1 MKRTWMA
8 LFLLGLSM
16 QAFAATSSA
25 QSGMTM
31 DGFNKRFKIVKN
43 DQGEVTAVR
52 MNFLSKF
59 SLKPYLVQIKNDL
72 KEEIARMRSNDK
84 SVTNAELDALVDE
97 LIASSD
103 KSDEARENA
112 YVVRDSLVNLPTINV
127 EESFAEVMKHDVLR
141 KFEFELK
148 DALKMLDLRIVAN
161 PTDARYFYRKTV
173 TYEVVTRALNF
184 AKKRLGSIPVLNLA
198 SFIIV
203 KVHDLVVEQR
213 QFHQNMLLHYLENFE
228 TKLGMSATD
237 VNKVFSSVYES
248 RIGVT
253 GFGESRRAAA
263 TWNDYGINKFFA
275 SVRAGNNKIR
285 QATQY
290 GTMSRSDKLNFS
302 FVDATLEGKKVVLNL
317 VNNQHMFS
325 GKMGVAYYYDQPNK
339 VKRFRSLLNLG
350 QVGLG
355 FLPIPGWIK
364 SAVNTFAESF
374 YVAQKTAEGALVGHF
389 ESTRNTKMMKAIV
402 KQNINPY
409 LVF

>member
-1 MKRTWMA
+1 
-8 LFLLGLSM
+8 
-16 QAFAATSSA
+16 
-25 QSGMTM
+25 MTM

-52 MNFLSKF
+52 MKFLSNF

-72 KEEIARMRSNDK
+72 KEEIARMQSKGK
-84 SVTNAELDALVDE
+84 SVTDAELDALVDE
-97 LIASSD
+97 LIAGSD

-112 YVVRDSLVNLPTINV
+112 YVVRDSLINLPNIDVDN
-127 EESFAEVMKHDVLR
+127 SFKEVMKHDVLKR
-141 KFEFELK
+141 FEFDLR
-148 DALKMLDLRIVAN
+148 DALKMLDLRIVAD

-173 TYEVVTRALNF
+173 TYEVVSRALKF
-184 AKKRLGSIPVLNLA
+184 AKKRLGSVPVLNLA
-198 SFIIV
+198 TFIIV

-213 QFHQNMLLHYLENFE
+213 QFHQNMLLHYLEKFE
-228 TKLGMSATD
+228 SKLGMSASD
-237 VNKVFSSVYES
+237 VNKVFSSIYES

-253 GFGESRRAAA
+253 GYLESNRAAA
-263 TWNDYGINKFFA
+263 SWDKYGIDKFFA

-302 FVDATLEGKKVVLNL
+302 FIDATVDGKKVILNL

-325 GKMGVAYYYDQPNK
+325 GNMGIAYHYEQPNR
-339 VKRFRSLLNLG
+339 VKRFISLLNLG

-364 SAVNTFAESF
+364 SAAESFAESF
-374 YVAQKTAEGALVGHF
+374 YIKQKTAEGALVGHF
-389 ESTRNTKMMKAIV
+389 ESTGNSEMMDAIV
-402 KQNINPY
+402 RQNINPY